1 MAKPRTLFDKIWDS
15 HLVHT
20 QDDGTCVLYIDRH
33 LIHEVT
39 SPQAFEGL
47 WGCDLVDVVPVDVD
61 EALAIVQPA
70 DFVHR
75 PELVQQRTGGLRA

>member
-15 HLVHT
+15 HLVHA

-39 SPQAFEGL
+39 MHSFQPLIPENAP
-47 WGCDLVDVVPVDVD
+47 LVYCLTGFGVFFAVTY
-61 EALAIVQPA
+61 I
-70 DFVHR
+70 FVR
-75 PELVQQRTGGLRA
+75 YLEKNEIYLRM